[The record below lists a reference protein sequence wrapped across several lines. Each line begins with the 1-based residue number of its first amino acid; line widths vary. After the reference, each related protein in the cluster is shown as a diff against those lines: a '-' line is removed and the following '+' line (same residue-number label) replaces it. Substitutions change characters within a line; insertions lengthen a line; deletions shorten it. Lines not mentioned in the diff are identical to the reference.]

1 MLLQDVSEAGSPQ
14 TSVIQQG
21 GGNDPAGPQK
31 EPSFAD
37 PALLEREARPDA
49 VAQER
54 VFTWQVRSSIP
65 SASSHRLLTALSRQ
79 HHLDMFYLTMAIVTM
94 LHRCCHVLDT

>member
-1 MLLQDVSEAGSPQ
+1 MLLQDVSETSPPQ

-37 PALLEREARPDA
+37 PALLTREARPDA
-49 VAQER
+49 IAQER
-54 VFTWQVRSSIP
+54 VFTWQVRSSTP
-65 SASSHRLLTALSRQ
+65 SAISHRLLFALSRQ
-79 HHLDMFYLTMAIVTM
+79 HPLDMLYLTMATVTM
-94 LHRCCHVLDT
+94 LH